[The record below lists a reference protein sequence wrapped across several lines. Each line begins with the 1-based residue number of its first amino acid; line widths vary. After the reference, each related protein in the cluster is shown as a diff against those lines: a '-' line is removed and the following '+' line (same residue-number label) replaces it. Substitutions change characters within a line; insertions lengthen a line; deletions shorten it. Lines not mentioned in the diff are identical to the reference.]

1 WFGEAKFYNSIED
14 YRLDAI
20 VASVMASLSTDK
32 LKKENAII
40 TSVSDL
46 DGLQIDPT
54 LCGNIR
60 AALSNRE
67 SIDNLKSKI
76 HIPILILHECG
87 DTAKSKYLSDF
98 YKDKIKLYHQSR
110 AEAYFSKQM
119 TKAIN
124 VHKYDEISFHI
135 ILFPVPN
142 KKEII
147 DAFVK
152 TVAF

>member
-1 WFGEAKFYNSIED
+1 
-14 YRLDAI
+14 
-20 VASVMASLSTDK
+20 MASLSTDK

-54 LCGNIR
+54 LCGKIR

-87 DTAKSKYLSDF
+87 DTAKSKDLSDC
-98 YKDKIKLYHQSR
+98 YKAKIKLYHQSR

-142 KKEII
+142 KKKII
-147 DAFVK
+147 DSFVK
-152 TVAF
+152 TVAFFKDQ